1 MLDSLKLEV
10 PDIFNLTDVLDY
22 TPSNLEPLYQQFNS
36 KQNRGIGF
44 RKTVSQ
50 EFEDFEGL
58 GKGRIKIRDDKEKG
72 IVTEWVP
79 YMGKEWVDAQNVK

>member
-22 TPSNLEPLYQQFNS
+22 TPSNLESLYQQFNS
-36 KQNRGIGF
+36 KQNRGLGF

-50 EFEDFEGL
+50 DFEDFEGL
-58 GKGRIKIRDDKEKG
+58 GKGRIKIRDDKE
-72 IVTEWVP
+72 
-79 YMGKEWVDAQNVK
+79 